1 MTHLKETATEL
12 VEVAREAGADDAIVE
27 VYDSA
32 VNQIRYSNC
41 MIDTSNF
48 WSSSSAHVFVSVDGR
63 TMASDVRDL
72 RTGAKAVR
80 EIVRL
85 ARASPVNEDFK
96 GIAKGRF
103 KYRRNRV
110 DHRIASI
117 RDPAKYVH
125 EAIDAAVKNGATDA
139 GGTLFVRRAKWCI
152 ASTGG
157 ALAEDGNASLDLS
170 VRAFSQPEAS
180 GQAVLVTANLDKMK
194 AATTGERAAVF
205 ALAARDPVQGEVG
218 KFDLVMEPLFLG
230 GIVGATGAMSSAL
243 SVELGM
249 SMFAKKLGKPIAS
262 EAVTLVDD
270 PTLKT
275 MSRRAFDHEGRPT
288 KKNTV
293 IKDGVLKTFLH
304 NTSTAKKFKAKPTAS
319 TGPLV
324 PDLFSTP
331 SEPVMFHPVLEKGDQ
346 TVDELIED
354 VKDGLYLNNTW
365 YTRFQNYSTGDFSTI
380 PRDAILRVKNGEI
393 VGSVK
398 NIRVSENLM
407 KFWKSVDA
415 VSRSSEEIYW
425 WDEAA
430 PPGDLPAARA
440 RKMTVTRSS

>member
-1 MTHLKETATEL
+1 MSRLKDAATEL
-12 VEVAREAGADDAIVE
+12 VEAARKAGADDAVVE

-32 VNQIRYSNC
+32 VDQIRYSNS

-48 WSSSSAHVFVSVDGR
+48 WRSANAHVFVSVGGR

-72 RTGAKAVR
+72 RTGAKSVR

-103 KYRRNRV
+103 KYRRTSV
-110 DHRIASI
+110 DKRIASI
-117 RDPAKYVH
+117 RNPARYVH
-125 EAIDAAVKNGATDA
+125 EAIDAAVENGATDV
-139 GGTLFVRRAKWCI
+139 GGTLFVRRAQWCI

-157 ALAEDGNASLDLS
+157 ALAEDANASLDLS

-180 GQAVLVTANLDKMK
+180 GQAVLVTANLDRMK
-194 AATTGERAAVF
+194 AAETGARAAMF
-205 ALAARDPVQGEVG
+205 ALAARDPVQGDVG
-218 KFDLVMEPLFLG
+218 KFDLVLEPLFIG
-230 GIVGATGAMSSAL
+230 GIVGATGAMASAL

-249 SMFAKKLGKPIAS
+249 SMYAKKLGKPIAS
-262 EAVTLVDD
+262 EAITLVDD
-270 PTLKT
+270 PTLKS

-288 KKNTV
+288 RKNTIV
-293 IKDGVLKTFLH
+293 KDGVLRTFLH
-304 NTSTAKKFKAKPTAS
+304 NTSTAKRFKAKPTAS

-324 PDLFSTP
+324 PNPFSTP
-331 SEPVMFHPVLEKGDQ
+331 SEPVMFHPVLSKGDH

-354 VKDGLYLNNTW
+354 VRDGLYMNNTW

-398 NIRVSENLM
+398 NIRVSDNLM
-407 KFWKSVDA
+407 RFWKSVDA
-415 VSRSSEEIYW
+415 VSRSREEIYW

-430 PPGDLPAARA
+430 PPADLPAARA